1 MAQSERDPTDSRC
14 DPRGPALAAVLTSRG
29 RGAVASIRV
38 SAGSRFLRA
47 LDDLFRAASAKPLA
61 DHALG
66 RVLFGRWGQEPAEE
80 VVVCRRDESTVEI
93 HCHGGEAAARRILD
107 DLERAGC
114 RIIAWQD
121 LQAAA
126 GGGFAAECIQALT
139 RATTLRT
146 ADLLLDQCS
155 GTLRAALEALRDSGQ
170 RDRNLAEARAK
181 VDALLAW
188 ADFGRHLV
196 DPWKVVIIGR
206 PNVGKSSLLNAL
218 AGFDRAIVFDQ
229 PGTTRDLVTAE
240 TAFDGWPVRLI
251 DTAGIR
257 GTDCG
262 LESEGIALARDEAA
276 SADCRVIV
284 LDASQP
290 PEPEDHSVLA
300 AWPQSL
306 VVAHKSDLPPAW
318 GERLPAGALAVS
330 SLTRH
335 GIDELIAAIARRLV
349 PIVPAHGT
357 PIPVTERQVGLL
369 QRARQA
375 LADGAWAAFDS
386 AQCELCSH
394 HAPRDEPPG

>member
-1 MAQSERDPTDSRC
+1 MVQSDRNRTDSDC
-14 DPRGPALAAVLTSRG
+14 DPRGQPLAALLTPHG

-38 SAGSRFLRA
+38 SAGSRFLPA
-47 LDDLFRAASAKPLA
+47 LDGLFRAASAKPLA

-80 VVVCRRDESTVEI
+80 VVVRRRDEVTVEI
-93 HCHGGEAAARRILD
+93 HCHGGEAAARRILA

-114 RIIAWQD
+114 RVIAWHD

-126 GGGFAAECIQALT
+126 SGPFDAECIRALT

-146 ADLLLDQCS
+146 ADLLLEQCS
-155 GTLRAALEALRDSGQ
+155 GTLRAALESLRDSAKG
-170 RDRNLAEARAK
+170 DRNTARARAK
-181 VDALLAW
+181 LDALLAW

-196 DPWKVVIIGR
+196 DPWKVVILGR

-257 GTDCG
+257 GTECL
-262 LESEGIALARDEAA
+262 LESQGIALARNEAG
-276 SADCRVIV
+276 SADCRLIV

-290 PEPEDHSVLA
+290 PQPEDDELLA

-306 VVAHKSDLPPAW
+306 VVAHKSDLPSAW
-318 GERLPAGALAVS
+318 DKRLLPEGALAVS

-335 GIDELIAAIARRLV
+335 GIDELIAAIVRRLV
-349 PIVPAHGT
+349 PIVPAPGT
-357 PIPVTERQVGLL
+357 AIPVTEGQVELL
-369 QRARQA
+369 LRARQA
-375 LADGAWAAFDS
+375 LTDDSWAAFDS
-386 AQCELCSH
+386 ALG
-394 HAPRDEPPG
+394 ALM